1 MALSFS
7 LTLIPAGSYAAVQ
20 GLAFAP
26 PPHWSGIKFLKS
38 SKSLPK
44 IFFSYSLT
52 EAVTKSQC
60 VAVHSPAA
68 ITLSCLLPSHV
79 SHASYT
85 SGGASSF
92 TPPEFPA
99 SLRHHLPGTL
109 QHWPGLDTLPL
120 LFQVVHQELCCPS
133 AHVHIPSDGLCNLHA
148 SSLPWRS
155 RHRQEGHYT
164 QPLALIII
172 ITLIMTP
179 ISICARVFKGVFSS

>member
-26 PPHWSGIKFLKS
+26 PPHWPGIKFLKS
-38 SKSLPK
+38 SKSLLK

-68 ITLSCLLPSHV
+68 ITLSCLLTSHV

-92 TPPEFPA
+92 PPPEFPA
-99 SLRHHLPGTL
+99 SLQHHLPGTL
-109 QHWPGLDTLPL
+109 QHWPGLHSKKFWNAKINICMLHGGHLQINFSELP
-120 LFQVVHQELCCPS
+120 
-133 AHVHIPSDGLCNLHA
+133 I
-148 SSLPWRS
+148 
-155 RHRQEGHYT
+155 
-164 QPLALIII
+164 
-172 ITLIMTP
+172 
-179 ISICARVFKGVFSS
+179 